1 MHQRDLYVVYVK
13 QYCGS
18 VNTFRAIC
26 FSCFEEVRGLLP
38 IGLKLAL
45 MLYLCNFSNFFFFF
59 GLKHLDQSDDSVP
72 APERI
77 TEQPWESIIFAF
89 PWKSSVFL
97 PFWSYIWNT
106 MVQRAQQAWAMAGN
120 TKGPSLLAGWFA
132 PHTQPCSLC
141 GQAALMLGFSY
152 LSPGKVN
159 EVVALFEEV
168 KMGWVAKTRGSL
180 EMKRGALSCCKWQF
194 WWIT

>member
-1 MHQRDLYVVYVK
+1 MIFLCK
-13 QYCGS
+13 FL
-18 VNTFRAIC
+18 NLFI
-26 FSCFEEVRGLLP
+26 
-38 IGLKLAL
+38 
-45 MLYLCNFSNFFFFF
+45 YLFIFL
-59 GLKHLDQSDDSVP
+59 GLKHLDQSHDSVP

-77 TEQPWESIIFAF
+77 TEQHRESFIFTF
-89 PWKSSVFL
+89 NLKVECRPPIWSSM
-97 PFWSYIWNT
+97 WNHHHGAACT
-106 MVQRAQQAWAMAGN
+106 ASMN
-120 TKGPSLLAGWFA
+120 TKGPSLLAGWLA

-180 EMKRGALSCCKWQF
+180 EMKRGALSSCKWQF

>member
-1 MHQRDLYVVYVK
+1 MLW
-13 QYCGS
+13 GS
-18 VNTFRAIC
+18 QGFVTHWA
-26 FSCFEEVRGLLP
+26 
-38 IGLKLAL
+38 KLAFDACVVFL
-45 MLYLCNFSNFFFFF
+45 ISAGFEAS
-59 GLKHLDQSDDSVP
+59 GS

-77 TEQPWESIIFAF
+77 TEKPRKSIILH
-89 PWKSSVFL
+89 FL
-97 PFWSYIWNT
+97 KIFDCLPRIWRYIPNAG
-106 MVQRAQQAWAMAGN
+106 VQRELWAVAGN
-120 TKGPSLLAGWFA
+120 TKGRLCLPDGLH
-132 PHTQPCSLC
+132 HTQLCSLC

-180 EMKRGALSCCKWQF
+180 GMKRGALSGCKWQF